1 MPARLQTVAYAYL
14 RVGLHLGACDAIT
27 TRVEPSGRGR
37 DMFLRAVARASGV
50 SARRPALLGRLRTA
64 CVRHASSRLSPEAM
78 DEAIREMNAEMDDLF
93 GTQTHLDPRA
103 SGSQME
109 ELFGSAPT
117 ADPHSGG
124 GLPTPPVDDRIKAQ
138 RITTNRIKDHRIKD
152 HRSGG
157 QSRQDH
163 GGPGSFCVSELPILG
178 RPAAAPAVPGALHSA
193 SSSQIE
199 RTCSHARGVL
209 CGKIDAL
216 VTQLAGTED
225 AEQSRKLARG
235 VAACAA
241 ALTEVVGLQVAADG
255 GVVAAPS
262 TAEGVD
268 PFHE

>member
-1 MPARLQTVAYAYL
+1 
-14 RVGLHLGACDAIT
+14 
-27 TRVEPSGRGR
+27 
-37 DMFLRAVARASGV
+37 MFPRAVARASEL
-50 SARRPALLGRLRTA
+50 SARRPALPGRLRTA
-64 CVRHASSRLSPEAM
+64 CVHASSSLSPEALYEALKGVRHASSRLSPEAM
-78 DEAIREMNAEMDDLF
+78 DEAIKEMNAEMEDLF
-93 GTQTHLDPRA
+93 GTQTHHMDPRA

-117 ADPHSGG
+117 MDPHTGG

-163 GGPGSFCVSELPILG
+163 GGPGSSSVSELPILG
-178 RPAAAPAVPGALHSA
+178 RSAAAPAVHSA

-255 GVVAAPS
+255 GVVAAPPP
-262 TAEGVD
+262 AEGVD
-268 PFHE
+268 PIS

>member
-1 MPARLQTVAYAYL
+1 
-14 RVGLHLGACDAIT
+14 
-27 TRVEPSGRGR
+27 
-37 DMFLRAVARASGV
+37 MFPRAVARASEL
-50 SARRPALLGRLRTA
+50 SARRPALPGRLRTA
-64 CVRHASSRLSPEAM
+64 CVRHASSSLSPEAIYEALKGVRHASSRLSPEAM
-78 DEAIREMNAEMDDLF
+78 DEAIKEMNAEMEDLF
-93 GTQTHLDPRA
+93 GTQTHHMDPRA

-117 ADPHSGG
+117 ADPHTGG

-163 GGPGSFCVSELPILG
+163 GGHGSFSASELPIPG
-178 RPAAAPAVPGALHSA
+178 RSAAAPAVPLGALHSA

-255 GVVAAPS
+255 GVVAAPPP
-262 TAEGVD
+262 AEGVD
-268 PFHE
+268 PIS

>member
-1 MPARLQTVAYAYL
+1 MLAL
-14 RVGLHLGACDAIT
+14 DADPEHAT
-27 TRVEPSGRGR
+27 S
-37 DMFLRAVARASGV
+37 MFHRAVACARGV
-50 SARRPALLGRLRTA
+50 SARRPALPGRLRTA

-78 DEAIREMNAEMDDLF
+78 DEAIKEMNAEMEDLF
-93 GTQTHLDPRA
+93 GTQTHMDPRA

-117 ADPHSGG
+117 ADPHTGG

-152 HRSGG
+152 HDHRSGG

-163 GGPGSFCVSELPILG
+163 GGPGSFSVSELPILG
-178 RPAAAPAVPGALHSA
+178 RSAAAPAVPGALHSA

-216 VTQLAGTED
+216 VTQLADTED

-255 GVVAAPS
+255 GVVAAPPP
-262 TAEGVD
+262 AEGVECGSD
-268 PFHE
+268 FMNK

>member
-1 MPARLQTVAYAYL
+1 
-14 RVGLHLGACDAIT
+14 
-27 TRVEPSGRGR
+27 
-37 DMFLRAVARASGV
+37 MFPRAVARASGL
-50 SARRPALLGRLRTA
+50 SARRPALPGRLRTA
-64 CVRHASSRLSPEAM
+64 CVHASSSLSPEALYEALKGVRHASSRLSPEAM
-78 DEAIREMNAEMDDLF
+78 DEAIKEMNAEMEDLF
-93 GTQTHLDPRA
+93 GTQTHHMDPRA

-117 ADPHSGG
+117 MDPHTGG

-163 GGPGSFCVSELPILG
+163 GGHGSFSASELPILG
-178 RPAAAPAVPGALHSA
+178 RSAAAPAVPLGALHSA

-255 GVVAAPS
+255 GVVAAPPP
-262 TAEGVD
+262 AEGVD
-268 PFHE
+268 PIS